1 MISASNVWEKVLK
14 DIVFTPRV
22 YDLPY
27 NTERLKDVHRQV
39 DLRAHPTT
47 IDEIPELE
55 LEPLLK
61 SLVLVL
67 NEPSGIFMTLGSD
80 IKTSRPGRPGST
92 VIPVPEFAEAA
103 QCWHTANVI
112 FSFWHLNQNT
122 EEDFRALYDRCPS
135 GGNECIV
142 CFEFGPAYYWTSFER
157 ASGKKGGNA
166 NGAVCGIWVSGWG
179 VTANE
184 AHDRWSQGMNDLI
197 SFFKDATST
206 FTGLEPPSDIT
217 LSELMFG

>member
-1 MISASNVWEKVLK
+1 MK

-27 NTERLKDVHRQV
+27 TTEPLKGVHPQI
-39 DLRAHPTT
+39 DLRAYPTT

-55 LEPLLK
+55 IEPLLK

-67 NEPSGIFMTLGSD
+67 NDPNGIFMTLGSD
-80 IKTSRPGRPGST
+80 IRTSRPGRPGST
-92 VIPVPEFAEAA
+92 IIPVPEFAEAA
-103 QCWHTANVI
+103 PCWYTPNVI
-112 FSFWHLNQNT
+112 FSFWHLKQNT
-122 EEDFRALYDRCPS
+122 EEDFRDVYDHCPS
-135 GGNECIV
+135 GESESIV

-157 ASGKKGGNA
+157 VSGKKGRHT

-179 VTANE
+179 ATENE
-184 AHDRWSQGMNDLI
+184 AHERWSHGMNDLI
-197 SFFKDATST
+197 SFFKDASSST
-206 FTGLEPPSDIT
+206 GIESPSGIT